1 MLSLFLNSTVKDST
15 KAEDSVGITG
25 ISRLDQ
31 TVDSNKLGK
40 KNHCSNGKSNDKNS
54 IPFDVDQNINLEH
67 THGLEKPVWA
77 GTEEEQLEWALAEST
92 KSAEKE
98 SKAKLKERQETNK
111 NETECSGKLNEH
123 TTCNLED
130 EDFNLASDV
139 SDEDLVYAAHE
150 SGPDEAYGLRGG
162 GPISAT
168 ENISDDLDI
177 SILHDTSSDRNSSV
191 NSSLEESA
199 CKGTVLKNS
208 PILFVKRPNGNLM
221 RRRKPQDKINTN
233 KTPTLGKFYGNLFED
248 SIKENKT
255 SLNNVSAKERPR
267 NGLYSAVF
275 RDEDMAKAI
284 NMSLQD
290 QVRYVILLTTRES
303 STGRILTQGL
313 DTAH

>member
-1 MLSLFLNSTVKDST
+1 MFLNSTVKNPT
-15 KAEDSVGITG
+15 KDEDSLGITG

-31 TVDSNKLGK
+31 TVGNSKFDKTD
-40 KNHCSNGKSNDKNS
+40 HCSNGKSSGKNPT
-54 IPFDVDQNINLEH
+54 PFDVNQKISLEH
-67 THGLEKPVWA
+67 MHGPEKPVWA
-77 GTEEEQLEWALAEST
+77 GTEEEQLEWALAESA

-98 SKAKLKERQETNK
+98 SRAKLKEHQQTNK
-111 NETECSGKLNEH
+111 TKTECSGKSKALKED

-139 SDEDLVYAAHE
+139 SDEDLVNAAYE
-150 SGPDEAYGLRGG
+150 SGPGEVNGLRGG

-177 SILHDTSSDRNSSV
+177 SILHDTSSDRNSSI
-191 NSSLEESA
+191 NPSMEEST

-208 PILFVKRPNGNLM
+208 PILFVKRPNSNLM

-233 KTPTLGKFYGNLFED
+233 KTPTLGKFYGDLFED
-248 SIKENKT
+248 SVKENKS

-267 NGLYSAVF
+267 SSLYSPAF

-290 QVRYVILLTTRES
+290 QVRYIVLLTTSES
-303 STGRILTQGL
+303 STGRILARGL
-313 DTAH
+313 DITD